1 MIAQVRA
8 ASYRGNVLY
17 YIEKSAC
24 CQAQICRKCN
34 FLQKQAGWAVWRRQ
48 NDFKWSPRCSDH
60 IQRKDYFKFRV
71 WSDRVCAAIKAP
83 VGLLSGRAVCVS
95 RDGGALPR
103 QALRSAT
110 NAFSREGF
118 RTNSLSQ
125 NLTVLPAPSGREP
138 LARPQTLHFSREL
151 CRHHGSRP
159 LGEGGKAAGFDGRGN
174 PLRTLR
180 WRLRKQKT
188 KRTSSEE
195 PVRHGRGSKF
205 RTHGTRF
212 WRPLLYQLSYTPI
225 CIR

>member
-1 MIAQVRA
+1 MATRIGLEPTTPSVTGWCSNQLSYRAMIAQVRA

-95 RDGGALPR
+95 RWKGLRPDKLRRPR
-103 QALRSAT
+103 QTRNINKNSADYAQS
-110 NAFSREGF
+110 NAERILNRPSPKEG
-118 RTNSLSQ
+118 
-125 NLTVLPAPSGREP
+125 V
-138 LARPQTLHFSREL
+138 
-151 CRHHGSRP
+151 
-159 LGEGGKAAGFDGRGN
+159 
-174 PLRTLR
+174 
-180 WRLRKQKT
+180 RL
-188 KRTSSEE
+188 
-195 PVRHGRGSKF
+195 
-205 RTHGTRF
+205 
-212 WRPLLYQLSYTPI
+212 
-225 CIR
+225 